1 MRVDLQKWM
10 QDNMLESGMSQ
21 SDIAR
26 KSGLSTAVVAQIAT
40 GKTKNP
46 TIGNVVKIA
55 RAMGVT
61 LDSVNYYVIELD
73 Y

>member
-1 MRVDLQKWM
+1 MKVDLKRWM
-10 QDNMLESGMSQ
+10 KDNMDESGMNQ
-21 SDIAR
+21 SDVAR
-26 KSGLSTAVVAQIAT
+26 KSGLSTAVVAQIAS

-46 TIGNVVKIA
+46 TIGNVIKIA

-73 Y
+73 D

>member
-1 MRVDLQKWM
+1 MRIDLQKWM
-10 QDNMLESGMSQ
+10 QDNMREAGMNQ

-46 TIGNVVKIA
+46 TIGNVIKIA
-55 RAMGVT
+55 RAMDVT

-73 Y
+73 D

>member
-10 QDNMLESGMSQ
+10 QDNMLASGMSQ

-46 TIGNVVKIA
+46 TIGNVIKIA

-73 Y
+73 D